1 MTDFSIPKKTFLL
14 IPAGSYLAVISNL
27 EKTVG
32 TYGEQIRFSFRVFT
46 PDVEYTDGEVEL
58 PAWCSV
64 NYSEKSK
71 LYRWTR
77 AVLAGDFDPNADF
90 QASKLINRRIL
101 VNVEK
106 NAGANGG
113 EFNKITDIL
122 AAPHGLLK
130 QAATAAQTPLQTP
143 EPPAPPD
150 DIPW

>member
-32 TYGEQIRFSFRVFT
+32 AYGEQIRFSFRVFT
-46 PDVEYTDGEVEL
+46 TDVEYTDGEVEL

-64 NYSEKSK
+64 NYCEKSK

-77 AVLAGDFDPNADF
+77 AALSGNFDPNADF
-90 QASKLINRRIL
+90 QASKLINRRVL

-106 NAGANGG
+106 NSSANGG
-113 EFNKITDIL
+113 EFNKITDIM
-122 AAPHGLLK
+122 AVPRDKTK
-130 QAATAAQTPLQTP
+130 QEATAPERQPMPP